1 MSISLTYFLYVYL
14 LFVGYLIVN
23 SHSFQILSNHFSL
36 INHWLISRTY
46 CASDFGLYDGHSSVL
61 QGSIGIISTIFKF
74 ESNRIHASGI
84 NVSFIR
90 NGYIHVLLNKKS
102 IQSVSGKFSLYM
114 SHNCSDSGVS
124 AISKLKHLSLQQI
137 FGLSVSHASY
147 LKMRKDMIKSRM
159 NIVIQIVILYD
170 FFIRTCYVVNICFIV
185 ISTVGRN
192 PFVYLL
198 CGFFSRKLLR
208 NDGTV

>member
-1 MSISLTYFLYVYL
+1 M
-14 LFVGYLIVN
+14 N
-23 SHSFQILSNHFSL
+23 
-36 INHWLISRTY
+36 
-46 CASDFGLYDGHSSVL
+46 
-61 QGSIGIISTIFKF
+61 
-74 ESNRIHASGI
+74 
-84 NVSFIR
+84 
-90 NGYIHVLLNKKS
+90 S
-102 IQSVSGKFSLYM
+102 IQLLSDIDSLYI
-114 SHNCSDSGVS
+114 SHNWRDSGVS
-124 AISKLKHLSLQQI
+124 AISRLKQVLLQQI

-198 CGFFSRKLLR
+198 CGFLSRKLLR
-208 NDGTV
+208 NNMELSSRTYVRDPLNIKLDTYGSSRRYRSSG

>member
-23 SHSFQILSNHFSL
+23 SHLSQILSNHFSL

-61 QGSIGIISTIFKF
+61 QGSILMISTILKS

-84 NVSFIR
+84 KVFFIQKE
-90 NGYIHVLLNKKS
+90 YIHVLLNTKS
-102 IQSVSGKFSLYM
+102 IQFVSGKFSLYM
-114 SHNCSDSGVS
+114 SHSCSDSGVS
-124 AISKLKHLSLQQI
+124 ATSKLKHLLLQQI
-137 FGLSVSHASY
+137 FGLSVSHTSY
-147 LKMRKDMIKSRM
+147 LKTRKDVIKSRM

-170 FFIRTCYVVNICFIV
+170 FFIFEIMR
-185 ISTVGRN
+185 
-192 PFVYLL
+192 
-198 CGFFSRKLLR
+198 
-208 NDGTV
+208 